1 MPKEL
6 VLIEDVFKQKDFKT
20 MKPCKHL
27 FQARVKIFSVAWL
40 QLKKG
45 LTLLRTIRAA

>member
-20 MKPCKHL
+20 MM
-27 FQARVKIFSVAWL
+27 
-40 QLKKG
+40 LKYNG
-45 LTLLRTIRAA
+45 LSEKTQVSGFK

>member
-20 MKPCKHL
+20 M
-27 FQARVKIFSVAWL
+27 
-40 QLKKG
+40 LKYNG
-45 LTLLRTIRAA
+45 LSKETQVSGFK

>member
-20 MKPCKHL
+20 ML
-27 FQARVKIFSVAWL
+27 EYNGLS
-40 QLKKG
+40 KKTQVSG
-45 LTLLRTIRAA
+45 FK

>member
-20 MKPCKHL
+20 MLKYNRLSK
-27 FQARVKIFSVAWL
+27 KIQVSGF
-40 QLKKG
+40 K
-45 LTLLRTIRAA
+45 

>member
-20 MKPCKHL
+20 MLKYNGLSK
-27 FQARVKIFSVAWL
+27 KIQISGF
-40 QLKKG
+40 K
-45 LTLLRTIRAA
+45 